1 MTDASHTLFFG
12 RAFVTG
18 QAQGEILAT
27 DTELSFWGGVDPE
40 LGEVIDR
47 HHPLCGEGLEGK
59 ILALP
64 GGRGSC
70 SGSGVILE
78 MLVNGKGPDA
88 ILVARPDDIITLG
101 VLIAQ
106 EIFDRTIPVV
116 TLSPADFAR
125 ILDQKFAAVS
135 GDQVLC
141 SDRPVRADQLATDT
155 DSDKQNERPVALSS
169 LDQALLDGEQGQAA
183 QVAMKI
189 ILQMAQ
195 LVGASEL
202 MDVTQVHID
211 GCVYTGQAS
220 LTFAQELRR
229 MGGKVAV
236 PTTLNAISVD
246 YRNWRAQ
253 GVAPSLGEQASALA
267 DAYTDMGARPSY
279 TCAPYLLESAPKQGE
294 QIAWAESNAVVFANS
309 VLGARTMKYPDF
321 LDACIALTGRA
332 PNAGP
337 HIDHNRKATLH
348 VKLKGL
354 SGPVDDAFYP
364 LLGYHVGKMAGNR
377 IAAVEGLAEAAP
389 DHDDLKAFGAAFA
402 TVSSA
407 PMFHIVGVTPDA
419 PDLAHALS
427 QHSPVEIFELPIST
441 LAESWD
447 ALNLAKGEK
456 VDFVS
461 LGNPH
466 FSLTE
471 FAALAQLCNGKNKA
485 GNIEMVVT
493 ASREVVSKA
502 NAAGHIAPIEEFGA
516 KIVTDTCW
524 CMIGEPVIT
533 PSARTIAT
541 NSAKYA
547 HYGPGLTGRQ
557 FRLAS
562 LALCVEAAITGK
574 VSTDKPNW
582 ILF

>member
-1 MTDASHTLFFG
+1 MTNTLSEILTG
-12 RAFVTG
+12 RAFVAG
-18 QAQGEILAT
+18 VAQGEILAT
-27 DTELSFWGGVDPE
+27 DTELSFWGGVDPAT
-40 LGEVIDR
+40 GEVIDR
-47 HHPLCGEGLEGK
+47 HHPLSGHLLEGK

-70 SGSGVILE
+70 SGSGVILQ
-78 MLVNGKGPDA
+78 MLVNGRGPAA
-88 ILVARPDDIITLG
+88 ILVSRPDDIITLG

-106 EIFDRTIPVV
+106 EIFEQSIPVV
-116 TLSPADFAR
+116 TVSDSDFQHVLTKKHARVADSQ
-125 ILDQKFAAVS
+125 II
-135 GDQVLC
+135 C
-141 SDRPVRADQLATDT
+141 SDQELNINSEVKITSSQQLDPVKL
-155 DSDKQNERPVALSS
+155 SDP
-169 LDQALLDGEQGQAA
+169 DQAILDGEKGQAA

-195 LVGASEL
+195 LVGAKEL
-202 MDVTQVHID
+202 MDVSQVHID
-211 GCVYTGQAS
+211 GCVYTGEAS

-229 MGGKVAV
+229 MGGQVAV
-236 PTTLNAISVD
+236 PTTLNSISVD
-246 YRNWRAQ
+246 YRRWRDQ
-253 GVAPSLGEQASALA
+253 GVPTEFGEQASALA

-294 QIAWAESNAVVFANS
+294 QVAWAESNAVVFANS

-332 PNAGP
+332 PCAGA
-337 HIDHNRKATLH
+337 HIEYNRKATLQ
-348 VKLKGL
+348 VNLKAL
-354 SGPVDDAFYP
+354 PHSIDDDFYP
-364 LLGYHVGKMAGNR
+364 LLGYHVGQLAGNR
-377 IAAVEGLAEAAP
+377 IAAIEGIAHLHP

-407 PMFHIVGVTPDA
+407 PMFHVVGVTPDA
-419 PDLAHALS
+419 P
-427 QHSPVEIFELPIST
+427 
-441 LAESWD
+441 
-447 ALNLAKGEK
+447 NLANAMSQDETVEHIELETKDLIASWKVLNKAEGEV

-466 FSLTE
+466 FSLSE
-471 FAALAQLCNGKNKA
+471 FAKLASLCEGKSKIA
-485 GNIEMVVT
+485 TIEMVIT
-493 ASREVVSKA
+493 SSREIVKKA
-502 NAAGHIAPIEEFGA
+502 TEAGYLAPIEAFGA

-533 PSARTIAT
+533 PTARTILT

-562 LALCVEAAITGK
+562 LADCVNAACSGSLSYTQ
-574 VSTDKPNW
+574 PNW
-582 ILF
+582 M